1 MEGYKVGTLPRAIPA
16 TGTMKAIV
24 AWWRFGQARL
34 ARWFSE
40 RLISPSRSLRLFQMR
55 GIIRVSEAR
64 RLSLPIRTP
73 RPTDTPPT
81 GTSRRVDQ

>member
-40 RLISPSRSLRLFQMR
+40 RLISPAAVFPETFLVTLTYALF
-55 GIIRVSEAR
+55 GV
-64 RLSLPIRTP
+64 
-73 RPTDTPPT
+73 
-81 GTSRRVDQ
+81 TS